1 MNQDLGPED
10 IKLNVSNQKGL
21 RSFGFDRGRYIIG
34 DDIDNH
40 SEHLV
45 RHFHQLYYA
54 AISS

>member
-1 MNQDLGPED
+1 LGPEY

-34 DDIDNH
+34 AGIDNH

-54 AISS
+54 AITA